1 MLAFYHICL
10 CPKSIQ
16 LISTLEL
23 VICHLALGF
32 FFLRSKNTVLDNE
45 LLNIFKYAALDSELG
60 ACSKF
65 SDRLLKALHVNHL

>member
-1 MLAFYHICL
+1 MPF
-10 CPKSIQ
+10 SI
-16 LISTLEL
+16 
-23 VICHLALGF
+23 GF